1 VTRLRH
7 LLLGL
12 LLLAGVL
19 IPSAARGGAVG
30 GGGDDPPRPPST
42 SPPLGRFLA
51 LAAVTPT
58 QTVFR
63 PTDDTY
69 SSAANPATTH
79 GSSTSLKI
87 DGDPTRRGYVR
98 MVVAGL
104 GLGDRITRVTL
115 RFYPRTGNSSGFEV
129 RTVDPGWSE
138 KTLTH
143 LNAPTP
149 SVTVAA
155 RSGALTSGTWK
166 SIDVTSLIAGN
177 GTYAFALTTSR
188 SSSLELASKEAGS
201 SRAPQLVVQTAPN
214 EAPAAGADSAAV
226 DEDATLTIPAS
237 TLLANDTDPEGDPLQ
252 LVSVAAQPDT
262 NGSVALA
269 DGAVTFVP
277 HANFNGAA
285 SFTYTVADDHGGT
298 ANGSVSIAVAGVNDA
313 PVCENAMRSTP
324 QGVAVAAEGLCSDV
338 DGEALSYSVASAP
351 FYGTLTM
358 SESGAS
364 YLPELAATH
373 GTARNDSFSLR
384 ATDAAGSAAIASV
397 AMRVAV
403 RPGDLALPTRAAF
416 YYPWFPEAWKQ
427 QGFNPFTRYTPGYE
441 SPFYSSSNADAVRAH
456 VRALDYG
463 NFDVGIASWWGPG
476 GKFESERIPL
486 LLNTTA
492 ELGSD
497 LKWTLYYEAEGRDNP
512 SVEALQ
518 ADFAY
523 IRANYATHPNY
534 ARVDGKPVL
543 FVYSVDDLTCELT
556 ARWAE
561 ATAGAWY
568 VVLNVF
574 PGFAGCPVQP
584 DAWHQ
589 YGPAQAV
596 RSRLPHSYNVS
607 PGFWRPDETAPRLA
621 RDLTRFDQNIRD
633 MIASGARWQ
642 LVTSFNE
649 WGEGTPVE
657 NAQDWLSL
665 SGHGAYLD
673 VLHAHEDGGGG

>member
-1 VTRLRH
+1 MTQRRL

-12 LLLAGVL
+12 LLLASVL
-19 IPSAARGGAVG
+19 VPSAAGGGAAG
-30 GGGDDPPRPPST
+30 GGGDDPPQ
-42 SPPLGRFLA
+42 SPPTPPPFGRFLA

-58 QTVFR
+58 QTVFK

-79 GSSTSLKI
+79 GSLTSLKI
-87 DGDPTRRGYVR
+87 DGDPARRGYVR

-115 RFYPRTGNSSGFEV
+115 RFYPRTGSSSGFEV

-138 KTLTH
+138 RTLTH

-201 SRAPQLVVQTAPN
+201 SKAPQLVVQTVPN
-214 EAPAAGADSAAV
+214 EAPIAGADSAAV
-226 DEDATLTIPAS
+226 DEDATLAIPVS
-237 TLLANDTDPEGDPLQ
+237 TLLVNDLDPEGDPLQ
-252 LVSVAAQPDT
+252 LVSVATQPDT

-269 DGAVTFVP
+269 DGTVAYVP
-277 HANFNGAA
+277 KANFNGTAA
-285 SFTYTVADDHGGT
+285 FTYTVADDHGGT
-298 ANGSVSIAVAGVNDA
+298 ATGSVSVAVAGVNDG
-313 PVCENAMRSTP
+313 PVCQDAARSTP

-351 FYGTLTM
+351 TYGTLTM

-373 GTARNDSFSLR
+373 GTARDDSFSLR
-384 ATDAAGSAAIASV
+384 ATDGAGSAATASV
-397 AMRVAV
+397 AVRVTV
-403 RPGDLALPTRAAF
+403 RPGDLTLPSRAAF

-441 SPFYSSSNADAVRAH
+441 PPFYSSSDADTVRAH
-456 VRALDYG
+456 IRALDYG

-497 LKWTLYYEAEGRDNP
+497 LKWTLYYEAEGRGNP

-523 IRANYATHPNY
+523 IRTNYATHPSY

-543 FVYSVDDLTCELT
+543 FVYSVDDLTCDLT
-556 ARWAE
+556 ARWAQ
-561 ATAGAWY
+561 ATAGEWY

-574 PGFAGCPVQP
+574 PGFATCPVQP

-621 RDLTRFDQNIRD
+621 RDLTRFDQNISD

-657 NAQDWLSL
+657 NAQEWLSP
-665 SGHGAYLD
+665 SGYGAYLD
-673 VLHAHEDGGGG
+673 VLHAHPGGGG